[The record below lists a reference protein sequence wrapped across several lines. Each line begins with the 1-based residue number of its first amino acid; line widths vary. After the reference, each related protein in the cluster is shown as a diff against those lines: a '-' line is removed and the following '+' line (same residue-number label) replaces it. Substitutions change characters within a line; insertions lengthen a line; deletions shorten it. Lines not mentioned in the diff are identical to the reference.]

1 MPIILLLASLL
12 AYDPTIG
19 ADGVGELTKP
29 AKVTQESPAVL
40 LIHGGGWVAMERH
53 AVDGIADFLRD
64 DLGCVV
70 YNIDYRLAG
79 KKNPWPAC
87 GNDCVKAAEFMF
99 SDAFA
104 AEAGLRPKKIWVI
117 GGSAG
122 GHLTLWTAL
131 KLPAEKVAGAV
142 SISGIADPEVDY
154 PSHPGMYRGLFG
166 AETVTK
172 DMRDTMSVM
181 KLIRPHGP
189 RILLT
194 HATHDTVVPIAT
206 AKSFFAAYRA
216 AGNDIDFFEYPND
229 IQPGL
234 TGHCIWIPGSKP
246 HRLIPRLE
254 REIARFMR

>member
-1 MPIILLLASLL
+1 MLLTVFATMVTL
-12 AYDPTIG
+12 G
-19 ADGVGELTKP
+19 AGDVHVPERT
-29 AKVTQESPAVL
+29 SPETSCVL
-40 LIHGGGWVAMERH
+40 LIHGGGWTGICRGDFAGVAE
-53 AVDGIADFLRD
+53 FLAK

-131 KLPAEKVAGAV
+131 KLPSEKVAGAV

-194 HATHDTVVPIAT
+194 HATHDKVVPIAT